1 MNQQHYF
8 PLLYGTVDCA
18 RCEAEDC
25 QSRDKHQRNRRDLSY
40 TSGRCPRLPDQ
51 RGFVEREER
60 EAYAAA
66 FPLVHAEIG
75 LGGLQ
80 LSLSI
85 PGQKRYRKVY
95 RTKSGYWYFN
105 SRNEE
110 GDPIKEALDLRS
122 FNSTTEIMQYM
133 ELQHTDYIV
142 IRCELAG
149 FMI

>member
-1 MNQQHYF
+1 MSNQHYF
-8 PLLYGTVDCA
+8 PPLYGKVDCA
-18 RCEAEDC
+18 QCEAEDC
-25 QSRDKHQRNRRDLSY
+25 RSRDKHQRSRHDFSY

-51 RGFVEREER
+51 RGFVEREDR
-60 EAYAAA
+60 QAYEAA
-66 FPLVHAEIG
+66 FLLVHAEIG
-75 LGGLQ
+75 LGGLN

-110 GDPIKEALDLRS
+110 GRPVKQALELRGFDS
-122 FNSTTEIMQYM
+122 MEEVTRYM

-149 FMI
+149 FTI

>member
-1 MNQQHYF
+1 MIDQHYF
-8 PLLYGTVDCA
+8 PPIKGPVDCA
-18 RCEAEDC
+18 QCEALDC
-25 QSRDKHQRNRRDLSY
+25 WCRDKFQRSRRDFTH